1 MKALALVEAVALD
14 DWNKLVTNSR
24 LESWREVLAA
34 VLTYTNQEIKYQL
47 AGQLGD
53 RLQAQGSR
61 ESFVQAIQCYLVA
74 GDLDKLVSAWMRL
87 NTNQEKN
94 NPGDL
99 QELVELAVLSRAAVT
114 RRGLAQVST
123 PGGELSSALAK
134 YASLLASQV
143 RTNQASVL

>member
-1 MKALALVEAVALD
+1 MALD
-14 DWNKLVTNSR
+14 DWTKLVTNCR
-24 LESWREVLAA
+24 LDSWREVLAA
-34 VLTYTNQEIKYQL
+34 VLTYTNHETKYQL

-53 RLQAQGSR
+53 RLQAQGDR

-74 GDLDKLVSAWMRL
+74 GDLDKLVAAWMRL
-87 NTNQEKN
+87 NSSQEKN
-94 NPGDL
+94 NPSHL

-143 RTNQASVL
+143 TSNDNLAIS